1 MNAISRPEATSTERI
16 SMRAVFLRFLI
27 AATVAVACASPSS
40 PVSAQTSATAPAAD
54 PWSRV
59 LGQVGMKPEDVTFD
73 EADMSNY
80 GGDEF
85 VLPLFQ
91 TLHQHPF
98 RIPYYADFH
107 ANWLINNWKNPSGVI
122 GFCSQRI
129 DEGSRRGLIED
140 QMVVYRKEIAWL
152 APADALD
159 SLAIIAHWAGWKRI
173 SGVTFD
179 NLASLPTVT
188 KRAITAVVYAAADT
202 YRWRRLAFAEAE
214 SRCNMDTMF
223 RRALRATASKD
234 DTYDPAFYEFI
245 HWPRWKYLYAG
256 AQDLA
261 RAVRWA
267 ADTIAIDGSSGN
279 LHFKMDTPWGVIAIS
294 GTGDD
299 DYPAGDYFIIIDLGG
314 NDHYAGGAAN
324 RSYAH
329 PVSIIIDNGGDDK
342 YESVSDSL
350 LPSFGGGAFGYA
362 YLLDRNGD
370 DEYHGVNFTQGA
382 GLFGVGLLMD
392 DQGKDRYTAHT
403 RAQGSGT
410 FGIGILIDSTGHDAY
425 DTYLR
430 SQGYGFTKG
439 LGLLLDLSGD
449 DKYTSNDTDIRYPSS
464 QTKEHNDAES
474 QGCGMG
480 LRRDYIDG
488 YSLAGGIGYL
498 IDAGGDDEYS
508 AGLFAQGCAYWY
520 SIGMLWDKSGNDR
533 YNGIWYVQ
541 GSGAHFGVGYLD
553 DKAGNDHYTA
563 TMNMAQGA
571 GHDFTV
577 GFLSD
582 EAGNDKYD
590 APNLSHGGGNDNG
603 IGLFWDKTGNDEYR
617 GTAATTLGR
626 ANLTT
631 RGTLRDSI
639 LTLGVFLDT
648 GGEDTYPKD
657 KPFAKNDTTW
667 VQRGL
672 NTAVPL
678 GTEKGCG
685 GDW

>member
-1 MNAISRPEATSTERI
+1 MNRDVTMRSRLIKTMAVAIVLITGASG
-16 SMRAVFLRFLI
+16 AVSAWAQAPTI
-27 AATVAVACASPSS
+27 AA
-40 PVSAQTSATAPAAD
+40 AAD
-54 PWSRV
+54 PWARV
-59 LGQVGMKPEDVTFD
+59 LAQVGMKPEDVTFD
-73 EADMSNY
+73 YSDMSNY

-140 QMVVYRKEIAWL
+140 PMVVYRKKIAWL
-152 APADALD
+152 SPADALD
-159 SLAIIAHWAGWKRI
+159 SLAIVAGWRGWQPL
-173 SGVTFD
+173 SGELFD
-179 NLASLPTVT
+179 NVASLPEVT
-188 KRAITAVVYAAADT
+188 RQALTGIICAAADA
-202 YRWRRLAFAEAE
+202 YRWRHLAFDEAE
-214 SRCNMDTMF
+214 SHCDMDTMF

-234 DTYDPAFYEFI
+234 DTYDPAFYDFI
-245 HWPRWKYLYAG
+245 HWPKWKYLYAG

-267 ADTIAIDGSSGN
+267 ADTISVNGSSGDF
-279 LHFKMDTPWGVIAIS
+279 HCRFETPWGVIAIS
-294 GTGDD
+294 GTGQDV
-299 DYPAGDYFIIIDLGG
+299 YPADDYFIIIDLGG
-314 NDHYAGGAAN
+314 NDRYQGGAAN
-324 RSYAH
+324 RSYTH
-329 PVSIIIDNGGDDK
+329 PVSIIIDDGGDDT
-342 YESVSDSL
+342 YESASDSL
-350 LPSFGGGAFGYA
+350 LPSFGGGVFGYS
-362 YLLDRNGD
+362 YLLDRRGD
-370 DEYHGVNFTQGA
+370 DVYHGVNFTQGA

-392 DQGKDRYTAHT
+392 DEGKDRYVAHT
-403 RAQGSGT
+403 SAQGSGT
-410 FGIGILIDSTGHDAY
+410 FGIGALIDSAGNDKY
-425 DTYLR
+425 DTYLS
-430 SQGYGFTKG
+430 SQGFGFTKG
-439 LGLLLDLSGD
+439 IGLLLDLSGD

-464 QTKEHNDAES
+464 QSKEHNDAMS
-474 QGCGMG
+474 QGCGFG
-480 LRRDYIDG
+480 FRRDYIDG

-498 IDAGGDDEYS
+498 IDAAGDDEYS

-520 SIGMLWDKSGNDR
+520 SIGILWDKAGSDK

-541 GSGAHFGVGYLD
+541 GSGAHFGVGFLN

-577 GFLSD
+577 GFLLD
-582 EAGNDKYD
+582 EAGNDEYD
-590 APNLSHGGGNDNG
+590 APNLSLGGGNDDG
-603 IGLFWDKTGNDEYR
+603 IGLFWDKAGDDEYR
-617 GTAATTLGR
+617 VTAATTLGR
-626 ANLTT
+626 ANLTS

-648 GGEDTYPKD
+648 GGKDTYPKD

-667 VQRGL
+667 IQRGL
-672 NTAVPL
+672 NTDLPL
-678 GTEKGCG
+678 NTEKGCG